1 MFQECNYAFT
11 VCSYLSSSVK
21 MATYNMQ
28 PWLLLQFSATS
39 IIVSREP
46 TEVKLGCSG
55 LRAVPIMD
63 FNVWSCELP

>member
-11 VCSYLSSSVK
+11 VCSYLSLSVK

-46 TEVKLGCSG
+46 TSGAPCSG
-55 LRAVPIMD
+55 LRTVPIMD